1 MLHRFYKSNS
11 NMDRE
16 KKIIGLDWLN
26 IVASQHEDWI
36 KIVNS
41 FGEFNYAEDI
51 VQESYIRL
59 IKYAKPYNIIK
70 DNKVSR
76 GYMFFTLR
84 SVYFQYY
91 NSKRKIQKV
100 SIDDEENLLQIADET
115 NLEEHEA
122 FNKVCT
128 LIDEVAEEWN
138 WYDRKLFKLYRDTD
152 LSIRKIAAETN
163 ISWVSIFN
171 TLKNCKTDVQ
181 SKLDETYEDYKN
193 ADYDRI

>member
-16 KKIIGLDWLN
+16 KRIIGLDWLN

-36 KIVNS
+36 KIVNG
-41 FGEFNYAEDI
+41 FGEYNYAEDI

-59 IKYAKPYNIIK
+59 IKYATPQNIIK
-70 DNKVSR
+70 NNKVSR

-84 SVYFQYY
+84 SLYFQYY

-100 SIDDEENLLQIADET
+100 SIDDEENFLQIADET

-122 FNKVCT
+122 FNRVCT
-128 LIDEVAEEWN
+128 LIDEVAEDWT

-181 SKLDETYEDYKN
+181 SKLGETYEDYKN
-193 ADYDRI
+193 EDYDRV